1 MVTSQSRSIIGGE
14 FELDRLCFAPSSGLD
29 DLTRGLAGNWTI
41 SGRSA
46 FMQILCHLKAKG
58 IAHIHL
64 PAYLC
69 ESLLQPVRALGMD
82 YSFYRVDRQLVA
94 HPNPP
99 PESAVLLIH
108 YFGWINPATKEL
120 RTRSGNDI
128 YLIEDPSQA
137 MLSDW
142 SAPKSKESLVLL
154 SMRKLGP
161 VPLGG
166 WCNVESYA
174 TEPSIEAQAIMWR
187 SIAARLAKGL
197 YLTNT
202 EGEIDP
208 ATEEFYLSGF
218 QATESFLDG
227 SADIFLLPKI
237 VKELIAGIDWQKISE
252 RRRSNWHT
260 LHDLLD
266 GCVEAVHDALPN
278 DVVPLGYVVRAD
290 TRDSLRASLA
300 KRRIFCP
307 IHWPMP
313 LEIPQESFAEA
324 AENSRRF
331 LTIPIDQRYGA
342 EDMQHVANVIK
353 KLL

>member
-1 MVTSQSRSIIGGE
+1 MVPPQSRRIIGGE
-14 FELDRLCFAPSSGLD
+14 FELESLCFAPSAGLD
-29 DLTRGLAGNWTI
+29 GLTRGLAGSWTI

-46 FMQILCHLKAKG
+46 FMQILSHLKAKG
-58 IAHIHL
+58 IAHVHL

-82 YSFYRVDRQLVA
+82 YSFYRVDRQLAA

-120 RTRSGNDI
+120 RARSADGF

-137 MLSDW
+137 LLSDW
-142 SAPKSKESLVLL
+142 SAPKSVERLVLL

-166 WCNVESYA
+166 WCNVESSA
-174 TEPSIEAQAIMWR
+174 AEPSIEAQAIMWR

-197 YLTNT
+197 YLANA

-218 QATESFLDG
+218 QAAESFLDG
-227 SADIFLLPKI
+227 SVEIFSLPKI
-237 VKELIAGIDWQKISE
+237 IKELLAGINWRKISE
-252 RRRSNWHT
+252 RRRSNWQT
-260 LHDLLD
+260 LHDLL
-266 GCVEAVHDALPN
+266 GGHVEAVHETLPCG
-278 DVVPLGYVVRAD
+278 VVPLGYVVRAD
-290 TRDSLRASLA
+290 SRDSLRASLA

-307 IHWPMP
+307 VHWPMP
-313 LEIPQESFAEA
+313 AEIPQKSFAEA

-342 EDMQHVANVIK
+342 EDMQHVANVIRQCY
-353 KLL
+353 